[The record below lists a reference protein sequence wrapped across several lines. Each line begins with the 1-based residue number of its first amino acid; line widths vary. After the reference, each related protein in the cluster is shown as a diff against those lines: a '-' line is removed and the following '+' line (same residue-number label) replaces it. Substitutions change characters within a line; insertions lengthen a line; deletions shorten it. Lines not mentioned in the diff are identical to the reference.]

1 MNKEIVLRFLFF
13 ILLILLQ
20 VLVFSNMFIGGYV
33 PYIYVLFII
42 LFPIRYDKTLF
53 LISSFLLGL
62 SMDFF
67 CSSGGVHAAAC
78 VVSTYI
84 RPFALKFSFGRSY
97 EYQTIKL
104 AHVTLAAKTAY
115 FFILILTHH
124 LIMFLLETFNASF
137 ILFSLKTTFFTTI
150 YSTLLSLILVSLFN
164 KK

>member
-1 MNKEIVLRFLFF
+1 MNKEVVLRFLFF
-13 ILLILLQ
+13 LLLILLQ
-20 VLVFSNMFIGGYV
+20 VLVFSNMFIGSYV

-67 CSSGGVHAAAC
+67 SSSGGVHAAAC
-78 VVSTYI
+78 LVTAYI

-115 FFILILTHH
+115 FLILIVTHH
-124 LIMFLLETFNASF
+124 LIMFLLETFNISF
-137 ILFSLKTTFFTTI
+137 IFFSLKATFFTSL
-150 YSTLLSLILVSLFN
+150 YSAILSLILVSLFS

>member
-1 MNKEIVLRFLFF
+1 MNKEVVLRFLFF
-13 ILLILLQ
+13 LLLILLQ
-20 VLVFSNMFIGGYV
+20 VLVFSNMFIGSYV

-67 CSSGGVHAAAC
+67 SSSGGVHAAAC
-78 VVSTYI
+78 LVTAYI

-115 FFILILTHH
+115 FLILIVTHH
-124 LIMFLLETFNASF
+124 LIMFLLETFNISF
-137 ILFSLKTTFFTTI
+137 IFFSLKATFFTSL
-150 YSTLLSLILVSLFN
+150 YSALLSLILVSLFS